1 MLIED
6 GDEDSDEVSKD
17 DDKEHRAC
25 HHFDILI
32 QTHFGSRSSLCYD
45 ELMLNV
51 LRCQLTY

>member
-32 QTHFGSRSSLCYD
+32 LTHFGSRSSLCYD